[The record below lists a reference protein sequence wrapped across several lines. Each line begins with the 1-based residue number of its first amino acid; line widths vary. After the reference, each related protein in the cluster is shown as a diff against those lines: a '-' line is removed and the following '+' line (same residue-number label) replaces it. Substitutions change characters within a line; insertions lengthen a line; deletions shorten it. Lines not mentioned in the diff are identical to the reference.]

1 MRRLGNTMILS
12 IHIPKTAGT
21 SFGKSLKTKFGE
33 RLMFDY
39 GDWAG
44 YDSPEVLLHRAERT
58 EQMRARKDELLESFD
73 VIHGHFLA
81 DKYLG
86 LFPQTDF
93 VAFFRDPSQQ
103 TLSNY
108 YFMQNNPHLPHPA
121 VKILHETKMTILE
134 FLSWD
139 AVQNPQA
146 KFLGSVPVESLAMV
160 GLTEEFTRSIDLF
173 RSTFGHDVPAHFV
186 SNVNPERPGLEYKMD
201 VELRKA
207 MDKFRAAD
215 LDIYRRAKEVFA
227 KQTALRSA

>member
-1 MRRLGNTMILS
+1 MILS

-21 SFGKSLKTKFGE
+21 SFGESLKATFGE
-33 RLMFDY
+33 RLMLDY

-44 YDSPEVLLHRAERT
+44 FNSPEVIGHRAERT
-58 EQMRARKDELLESFD
+58 AQMRARRDELLETFD

-86 LFPQTDF
+86 LFPQADF
-93 VAFFRDPSQQ
+93 VAFFRDPYQQ

-108 YFMQNNPHLPHPA
+108 FFMQNNPHLPHPA
-121 VKILHETKMTILE
+121 VKMFHDAKMTILD

-139 AVQNPQA
+139 GVPNPHA

-160 GLTEEFTRSIDLF
+160 GLTEEFSRSMALF
-173 RSTFGHDVPAHFV
+173 KSTFGHDVPTHFV
-186 SNVNPERPGLEYKMD
+186 SNVNPKRQGSEYELD
-201 VELRKA
+201 TELRKA

-215 LDIYRRAKEVFA
+215 LDLYRRAKEVFI
-227 KQTALRSA
+227 KQTAFRSV